1 MSGERDL
8 SLGFIEGYHEERSNS
23 CWIAMGSVRE
33 SEESGVCGEGE
44 RESGTVHISRDEDDI
59 YLEYTLRIC

>member
-1 MSGERDL
+1 
-8 SLGFIEGYHEERSNS
+8 
-23 CWIAMGSVRE
+23 MGSVRE